1 MKYLSHA
8 EMFSGF
14 RKHLHLVVFLALI
27 ALLVAGFGMQQ
38 SRAPF
43 ASAEVQ
49 FTDVSARGMHI
60 VPASCPSDQHYVGEC
75 APPTCPSGYVGTP
88 PNCTVPGPSSGCSI
102 TSSPDPIVAG
112 QSTSL
117 SWSTLNY
124 QHLGFLSVAPSGTS
138 ISPGIGAVNPSG
150 SATVSPTQTTTYT
163 LSGSYVLSGEG
174 GGLGDKIFGLFR
186 GAGATVNSFSCSRT
200 VTVNAC
206 PAGYVLTGGTCV
218 LSECPLGFVLQNGA
232 CVFNACPSGY
242 ERQGNQ
248 CVSTASACTA
258 VNYCVGNTLWHRN
271 AQCATNPVQT
281 CVSGCAS
288 GACIATPAPSVVTW
302 RVYPS
307 LIQPNE
313 TANVEWEVINVRSCE
328 VHGNNNDSWT
338 GVSGVKVSSPLTAQ
352 TIFTLNCTGLDNSTV
367 TRTATV
373 NITPIFNEN

>member
-1 MKYLSHA
+1 MKHSSHA
-8 EMFSGF
+8 EMLSGF
-14 RKHLHLVVFLALI
+14 RAHLYLAVFFTLI
-27 ALLVAGFGMQQ
+27 ALFVAGFGMRD
-38 SRAPF
+38 SRSPF

-75 APPTCPSGYVGTP
+75 TPATCPSGYVGTP
-88 PNCTVPGPSSGCSI
+88 PNCTVATPSSGCTI
-102 TSSPDPIVAG
+102 NASPNPIVVG
-112 QSTSL
+112 QSTTL

-124 QHLGFLSVAPSGTS
+124 LYLGFWSIAPSGAS
-138 ISPGIGAVNPSG
+138 ISPGIGSVNPSG
-150 SATVSPTQTTTYT
+150 SASVSPTQTTTYT
-163 LSGSYVLSGEG
+163 LSGSYVFGRDGG
-174 GGLGDKIFGLFR
+174 GGLDKGFGFSPS
-186 GAGATVNSFSCSRT
+186 SFSCSTT

-206 PAGYVLTGGTCV
+206 PAGYELSGGTCV
-218 LSECPLGFVLQNGA
+218 LSECPLGFILQGGA
-232 CVFNACPSGY
+232 CVFDACPSGY

-248 CVSTASACTA
+248 CVATTGTTCTA
-258 VNYCVGNTLWHRN
+258 VNYCVGSTLWHRN

-302 RVYPS
+302 RVYPL

-328 VHGNNNDSWT
+328 VHGNNGDSWT
-338 GVSGVKVSSPLTAQ
+338 DLSGVKVSKRLTAQ
-352 TIFTLNCTGLDNSTV
+352 TIFTLSCIGLDDSTV

-373 NITPIFNEN
+373 NITPVFNEN